1 MEKLLSSKLKKQ
13 NDQPPKKK
21 KSKSNNKSKKESPE
35 IKEKLR
41 SRRKSDDK
49 EFILFQKQMINNK
62 DFKEDSTALKLILLI
77 SKLNGAI
84 PKTDFDIDDPYNET
98 LYLTN
103 KIFRI
108 LKTYKMFWQYF
119 NYYKIEDKI
128 LIQKIIPM
136 LCYEYFPPNSYI
148 VEEGDPTSKVYF
160 ILKGKISFRKKR
172 SWYEEEEYKGF
183 SGDSFGERDI
193 IFEKKTKYTALSID
207 NCYLISIDKDTFV
220 KYIEKKMVEVDTNKK
235 KNLLKVI
242 SKYITSTLVN
252 LERFIE
258 SGIQTLFFK
267 KGELIYKEGDDNIS
281 LYLIDNGEANLIKNI
296 SQGEYPFLSYK
307 SRNYPIDY
315 IKLKATKINYI
326 QLIRQGTHEFTNKN
340 KNEENKNKSSK
351 KLDLLLNKSN
361 YQVLSTL
368 SRGSFAGLEIT
379 TGITKF
385 KYSLISNSD
394 FTTVFKLNLEYLK
407 EHVKEFLLNLLPTFI
422 ELEKNI
428 HNQINQLKYIDQSI
442 LPLGCQK
449 FKKSRTSSDVIFS
462 SIENDN
468 IFINHIDKI
477 ENKFD
482 TNEGGFIIMN
492 ESNMNLHKQRNIFRD
507 QLKDNQLKDK
517 KVDCFVRRYQKEKNE
532 KLKYKGVRM
541 IKSAVTRRRNESTSC
556 DNSNN
561 NFFYNSNF
569 NKNFSK
575 IDYFRRPESP
585 QFKSN
590 IINIKNYPNTSIKIY
605 PRLNLRSDNKNNND
619 NSRLILTSDFL
630 KVGRENSKKDSF
642 TSKKK
647 KKKN

>member
-21 KSKSNNKSKKESPE
+21 KSKSNNKRKKESPE

-235 KNLLKVI
+235 
-242 SKYITSTLVN
+242 
-252 LERFIE
+252 
-258 SGIQTLFFK
+258 
-267 KGELIYKEGDDNIS
+267 
-281 LYLIDNGEANLIKNI
+281 
-296 SQGEYPFLSYK
+296 
-307 SRNYPIDY
+307 
-315 IKLKATKINYI
+315 
-326 QLIRQGTHEFTNKN
+326 
-340 KNEENKNKSSK
+340 
-351 KLDLLLNKSN
+351 
-361 YQVLSTL
+361 
-368 SRGSFAGLEIT
+368 
-379 TGITKF
+379 
-385 KYSLISNSD
+385 NSD
-394 FTTVFKLNLEYLK
+394 
-407 EHVKEFLLNLLPTFI
+407 I
-422 ELEKNI
+422 
-428 HNQINQLKYIDQSI
+428 
-442 LPLGCQK
+442 
-449 FKKSRTSSDVIFS
+449 IF
-462 SIENDN
+462 
-468 IFINHIDKI
+468 
-477 ENKFD
+477 
-482 TNEGGFIIMN
+482 
-492 ESNMNLHKQRNIFRD
+492 
-507 QLKDNQLKDK
+507 
-517 KVDCFVRRYQKEKNE
+517 
-532 KLKYKGVRM
+532 
-541 IKSAVTRRRNESTSC
+541 
-556 DNSNN
+556 
-561 NFFYNSNF
+561 
-569 NKNFSK
+569 
-575 IDYFRRPESP
+575 
-585 QFKSN
+585 
-590 IINIKNYPNTSIKIY
+590 
-605 PRLNLRSDNKNNND
+605 
-619 NSRLILTSDFL
+619 
-630 KVGRENSKKDSF
+630 
-642 TSKKK
+642 
-647 KKKN
+647 